1 MNTIKKAPKETDNN
15 DHDPHTYPDMRMNNG
30 QQKDNHTGSTTCDVC
45 HRTFGTVRGMRI
57 HQGKVCRKKTKT
69 QGRPSGRQTR
79 GGTSQDTNHSGDA
92 ATPVSDSSTPAQVSG
107 DDSALEDEGRRS
119 KVLWPA
125 AKEQCFFLSVNM
137 LWDFPLFEGYLFTCR
152 EYYKPIICFT
162 LFEGPLFLVV

>member
-1 MNTIKKAPKETDNN
+1 M
-15 DHDPHTYPDMRMNNG
+15 
-30 QQKDNHTGSTTCDVC
+30 TCDVC

-92 ATPVSDSSTPAQVSG
+92 ATPVSNSSTPAQVSG
-107 DDSALEDEGRRS
+107 DDRTLEDEGRKP

-125 AKEQCFFLSVNM
+125 AKERLLYQEYEDQTLYSYSKAKKGENKRREE
-137 LWDFPLFEGYLFTCR
+137 EGERTRWIQRKFSNFSLIHYTM
-152 EYYKPIICFT
+152 
-162 LFEGPLFLVV
+162 

>member
-92 ATPVSDSSTPAQVSG
+92 ATPVPDPSIPAQESG
-107 DDSALEDEGRRS
+107 DDTVLEDEGRQGQKL

-125 AKEQCFFLSVNM
+125 AREIQFMDTFCFLTAIVGLKIS
-137 LWDFPLFEGYLFTCR
+137 
-152 EYYKPIICFT
+152 
-162 LFEGPLFLVV
+162 

>member
-1 MNTIKKAPKETDNN
+1 MRQTNGLKDNTIGP
-15 DHDPHTYPDMRMNNG
+15 
-30 QQKDNHTGSTTCDVC
+30 TTCDVC

-92 ATPVSDSSTPAQVSG
+92 ATPVSDPSIHAQESG
-107 DDSALEDEGRRS
+107 DDNVLEDEGRQGQKL

-125 AKEQCFFLSVNM
+125 ARDS
-137 LWDFPLFEGYLFTCR
+137 
-152 EYYKPIICFT
+152 I
-162 LFEGPLFLVV
+162 

>member
-1 MNTIKKAPKETDNN
+1 M
-15 DHDPHTYPDMRMNNG
+15 
-30 QQKDNHTGSTTCDVC
+30 TCDAC
-45 HRTFGTVRGMRI
+45 HRIFGTVCRMRI
-57 HQGKVCRKKTKT
+57 HHGKVCRKKKKT

-92 ATPVSDSSTPAQVSG
+92 ATPVLDSSTPAQVSG

-125 AKEQCFFLSVNM
+125 PAGPPRNSFLSVNM

-152 EYYKPIICFT
+152 EYYKPTICFT
-162 LFEGPLFLVV
+162 LFEGPLFLVVCGER